1 MKRMEGSPMSDGA
14 EVLVVDDEARLAD
27 LFAAWLQT
35 DWVVE
40 TAYDGEEALEKM
52 ADSVEVVLLDRRMP
66 GLSGDE
72 VLEQIRDQ
80 GYDSRVVMVTAVDP
94 DFDIIE
100 MGFDDYL
107 VKPVSKDE
115 LVDMVDDV
123 ADRSDYES
131 DIQEYYALVSKK
143 ALLESE
149 KADRELTNNEE
160 YQDLTDR
167 VAELEQRV
175 DETVSGMSPTTI
187 SSAHF
192 KISSQRTRRRFR
204 TRIEP
209 LHPRFR
215 SRRPTI
221 RAR

>member
-1 MKRMEGSPMSDGA
+1 MGDELD
-14 EVLVVDDEARLAD
+14 VLVVDDETRLAD

-35 DWVVE
+35 DWSVE

-72 VLEQIRDQ
+72 VLERIREI
-80 GYDSRVVMVTAVDP
+80 GYDARVVMVTAVDP

-115 LVDMVDDV
+115 LLDMVEEV
-123 ADRSDYES
+123 TDRSDYES
-131 DIQEYYALVSKK
+131 EIQEYYALVSKK

-149 KADRELTNNEE
+149 KSERKLADNDE
-160 YQDLTDR
+160 YQQLCDR
-167 VAELEQRV
+167 VEQLEGRV
-175 DETVSGMSPTTI
+175 DEAVADMTSHDEFVGAFQNLES
-187 SSAHF
+187 
-192 KISSQRTRRRFR
+192 
-204 TRIEP
+204 EN
-209 LHPRFR
+209 
-215 SRRPTI
+215 
-221 RAR
+221 

>member
-1 MKRMEGSPMSDGA
+1 MSDGA

-160 YQDLTDR
+160 YQALTDR

-175 DETVSGMSPTTI
+175 DETVSGMS
-187 SSAHF
+187 SHDDFVGAFQDLQS
-192 KISSQRTRRRFR
+192 
-204 TRIEP
+204 EN
-209 LHPRFR
+209 
-215 SRRPTI
+215 
-221 RAR
+221 

>member
-1 MKRMEGSPMSDGA
+1 MSDGP

-27 LFAAWLQT
+27 LFAAWLQGE
-35 DWVVE
+35 WAVE

-72 VLEQIRDQ
+72 VLEQIRDR

-123 ADRSDYES
+123 AGRSDYES

-149 KADRELTNNEE
+149 KADRELADNEE
-160 YQDLTDR
+160 YQDLCDR
-167 VAELEQRV
+167 VDTLADRV
-175 DETVSGMSPTTI
+175 DETVSGMS
-187 SSAHF
+187 SHDDFVGAFQDLQS
-192 KISSQRTRRRFR
+192 
-204 TRIEP
+204 EN
-209 LHPRFR
+209 
-215 SRRPTI
+215 
-221 RAR
+221 

>member
-1 MKRMEGSPMSDGA
+1 MSDEP

-27 LFAAWLQT
+27 LFAAWLGANRP
-35 DWVVE
+35 VE

-52 ADSVEVVLLDRRMP
+52 TDSIEVVLLDRRMP

-72 VLEQIRDQ
+72 VLEKIRER

-115 LVDMVDDV
+115 LEEIVEDV
-123 ADRSDYES
+123 RKRSEYEA
-131 DIQEYYALVSKK
+131 DIQEYYVLASKK

-149 KADRELTNNEE
+149 KTERELEETEE
-160 YQDLTDR
+160 YQELTDR
-167 VAELEQRV
+167 VEELRSRV
-175 DETVSGMSPTTI
+175 DETVSEMS
-187 SSAHF
+187 SHDDFVGAF
-192 KISSQRTRRRFR
+192 QD
-204 TRIEP
+204 
-209 LHPRFR
+209 LQ
-215 SRRPTI
+215 
-221 RAR
+221 

>member
-1 MKRMEGSPMSDGA
+1 MSDGP

-27 LFAAWLQT
+27 LFAAWLQ
-35 DWVVE
+35 DEWAVE
-40 TAYDGEEALEKM
+40 TAYDGEEALESM

-72 VLEQIRDQ
+72 VLERIREH

-115 LVDMVDDV
+115 LVEMVADV
-123 ADRSDYES
+123 TDRSDYES
-131 DIQEYYALVSKK
+131 EIQEYYALVSKK

-149 KADRELTNNEE
+149 KADRELADNEE
-160 YQDLTDR
+160 YRELCDR
-167 VAELEQRV
+167 VETLAKRV
-175 DETVSGMSPTTI
+175 DETVSGMS
-187 SSAHF
+187 SHDDFVGAFQDLQS
-192 KISSQRTRRRFR
+192 
-204 TRIEP
+204 EN
-209 LHPRFR
+209 
-215 SRRPTI
+215 
-221 RAR
+221 